1 METYGKENISTP
13 NRHESSMTSSTSDKP
28 APMRPLTAA
37 YQAARSDH
45 QVLNN
50 IHDTTIQIILSIW

>member
-1 METYGKENISTP
+1 METCGKENILNTP
-13 NRHESSMTSSTSDKP
+13 DRNETSMTSSTSNKP

-45 QVLNN
+45 QV
-50 IHDTTIQIILSIW
+50 Q